1 MLENKGVLMSKIKI
15 KNADGVEVEIDD
27 NLDNE
32 FLEKEVTPYT
42 EEDDKEINES
52 SKKLRDKLLRESK

>member
-1 MLENKGVLMSKIKI
+1 MSKIKI